1 MKKTAVIMMMALL
14 LLPAAA
20 RAQQKGTID
29 LKSIAEV
36 MVTETNAKGQK
47 EVKRV
52 EVAKAKVL
60 PGDEVIFTTTYTNTG
75 KQPADKV
82 VITNPM
88 PEHMDYVDQSA
99 EGKGPTIEFSVDKG
113 KTYGTPDKL
122 MITDAQGKTR
132 KAGPKDYT
140 TIRWTLVKSVPPGG
154 TGSVSF
160 RARVQ

>member
-1 MKKTAVIMMMALL
+1 MKRTAVIVMMALL

-20 RAQQKGTID
+20 RAQQKGSID
-29 LKSIAEV
+29 LKSVAEV

-52 EVAKAKVL
+52 EVSKAKVV
-60 PGDEVIFTTTYTNTG
+60 PGDTVIFTTTYTNTG

-88 PEHMDYVDQSA
+88 PEHMDYIDQSA
-99 EGKGPTIEFSVDKG
+99 EGKGAKIEFSVDKG

-122 MITDAQGKTR
+122 MVTDAQGKAR